1 MFKSI
6 QKIKGLGVYSDYT
19 KPAGTQDFAVKNL
32 IYGWNYSGKTSLS
45 RLFALIEAKQSNPDL
60 AGCAFTF
67 ETTSGLITEANF
79 DKSPLIVRVFNSD
92 FIAKNLNF
100 AGGAFAPI
108 LLLGAE
114 SETAQKEIDRCEA
127 LTKRAI
133 QRAQESKAQSDS
145 LEKSLRDAK
154 TAEAAKIKK
163 NLALVAIYTA
173 THFQADIMTVQLFDE
188 SQLLP
193 ADAYQAD
200 LKLALTSDQD
210 RPTKVDEISLSLTLN
225 ALYADS
231 KAVMV
236 KTPSLASTIDNLV
249 KNPLIERWV
258 ESGLPIHTDKGI
270 CEFCGKTLDE
280 HRLAELKAHFSQD
293 LSDHKR
299 VVDSLIARV
308 KNATIVF
315 TAPNEAALNAKFRAP
330 FKTGLSAAIAA
341 IDEYNDAV
349 IALAADL
356 KGKMD
361 SPFVAV
367 EPRPIVDTLGN
378 KVRDSLTDINEAIK
392 GHNSIVDNFVA
403 EKNAAI
409 ARLKKHFVQQFLDT
423 FDMDSHSVK
432 IARLGRHLKK
442 FDLCSEK
449 LQAEVL
455 RLKAIISK
463 AQQGREEIN
472 QRLETLMGTEG
483 VQIKVIK
490 VGDQERFQLVRR
502 DGLVAKHLSEG
513 EKTAIAF
520 AFFLTKLKEL
530 KPEELQVAIVYID
543 DPISSLDSNHIFQVT
558 AMIKEAFFYQEKEG
572 APWVTRCGQTFFS
585 THNFE
590 FFSLLRELNP
600 QKENLARHFLVRR
613 VAPNKSS
620 FGNMPN
626 SMFRYS
632 SEYHFLFDVLH
643 QFQNAPD
650 KTEFN
655 VLMLLPNAVR
665 RFVELYTISKYPG
678 ARGQSVDQR
687 ADRIFGPEKSKR
699 ILKVLHYFSHANNI
713 ERLAEN
719 NELIF
724 DIEAAVNELIDTIR
738 TSDPL
743 HMEALEAAVAQ
754 P

>member
-1 MFKSI
+1 MLKSI

-19 KPAGTQDFAVKNL
+19 KPAGTQDFAIKNL

-45 RLFALIEAKQSNPDL
+45 RLFSLIEAKQSNPDL
-60 AGCAFTF
+60 VGCTFTF

-79 DKSPLIVRVFNSD
+79 EKSSQIVRVFNSD

-100 AGGAFAPI
+100 AGGAFEPI

-127 LTKRAI
+127 MTKRSI
-133 QRAQESKAQSDS
+133 QREQESKVQLDL
-145 LEKSLRDAK
+145 LEKSIRDAK
-154 TAEAAKIKK
+154 TSEAAKIKK
-163 NLALVAIYTA
+163 NLALVAAYTA
-173 THFQADIMTVQLFDE
+173 THFQADIVTVQLLDE

-193 ADAYQAD
+193 ADSYQAD

-210 RPTKVDEISLSLTLN
+210 RPTKVDEVSLSLEIN
-225 ALYADS
+225 SLYADS
-231 KAVMV
+231 KEVMA
-236 KTPSLASTIDNLV
+236 KTPSLATTLDNLV

-258 ESGLPIHTDKGI
+258 ESGLPIHKDKEI
-270 CEFCGKTLDE
+270 CEFCGNTLDE
-280 HRLAELKAHFSQD
+280 HRLAELRAHFSKD
-293 LSDHKR
+293 LSDHKKMIDALSVR
-299 VVDSLIARV
+299 VE
-308 KNATIVF
+308 NAIINFSMPT
-315 TAPNEAALNAKFRAP
+315 EAELNAKFRAR
-330 FKTGLSAAIAA
+330 FKAGQSSAKAAIG
-341 IDEYNDAV
+341 EYNDA
-349 IALAADL
+349 INALAEDL
-356 KGKMD
+356 KRKME
-361 SPFVAV
+361 SPFVVAH
-367 EPRPIVDTLGN
+367 PRPIVDTLEE
-378 KVRDSLTDINEAIK
+378 KVRDSLNEINQAIK
-392 GHNSIVDNFVA
+392 SHNLIVDNFLK
-403 EKNAAI
+403 EKNASI
-409 ARLKKHFVQQFLDT
+409 ARLKKHFVQQFLDA
-423 FDMDSHSVK
+423 FNMDSQNVK
-432 IARLGRHLKK
+432 LARLGRNMKK
-442 FDLCSEK
+442 FEWCSQK

-455 RLKAIISK
+455 KLKAIISK

-472 QRLETLMGTEG
+472 QRLETLMGAEG
-483 VQIKVIK
+483 VQINVIK

-502 DGLVAKHLSEG
+502 DGAVAKHLSEG

-530 KPEELQVAIVYID
+530 KPEELKVAIVYVD

-558 AMIKEAFFYQEKEG
+558 AMIKEAFFHQEKEG
-572 APWVTRCGQTFFS
+572 GPWTTRCGQTFFS

-613 VAPNKSS
+613 IAPNKSS

-643 QFQNAPD
+643 QFQKAPD

-665 RFVELYTISKYPG
+665 RFVELYTFSKYPG
-678 ARGQSVDQR
+678 ARGLTVDQR

-724 DIEAAVNELIDTIR
+724 DIEAAVNELINTIR
-738 TSDPL
+738 TTDPL

>member
-1 MFKSI
+1 MLRSI

-45 RLFALIEAKQSNPDL
+45 RLFSLIEAKQSNPDL
-60 AGCAFTF
+60 VGCTFTF

-79 DKSPLIVRVFNSD
+79 DKSSLIVRVFNSD

-100 AGGAFAPI
+100 AGGAFEPI
-108 LLLGAE
+108 LLLGTE

-127 LTKRAI
+127 MTKRAI
-133 QRAQESKAQSDS
+133 QRAQEFKVQSDL
-145 LEKSLRDAK
+145 LEKSIRDAK
-154 TAEAAKIKK
+154 TSEAAKIKK
-163 NLALVAIYTA
+163 NLALVAAYTA
-173 THFQADIMTVQLFDE
+173 THFQADIVTVQFLDE

-193 ADAYQAD
+193 ADSYQAD

-210 RPTKVDEISLSLTLN
+210 RPTKVGEVSPSLELNSL
-225 ALYADS
+225 YVKS
-231 KAVMV
+231 KAVME
-236 KTPSLASTIDNLV
+236 KTPSLATTLDHLV

-258 ESGLPIHTDKGI
+258 ESGLPIHKDKET
-270 CEFCGKTLDE
+270 CEFCGNPLDE
-280 HRLAELKAHFSQD
+280 HRLAELKAHFSKD
-293 LSDHKR
+293 LSDHKKMIDALFTR
-299 VVDSLIARV
+299 VE
-308 KNATIVF
+308 NAIINF
-315 TAPNEAALNAKFRAP
+315 AMPAEAELNAKFRAS
-330 FKTGLSAAIAA
+330 FKAGQSSAKAAIE
-341 IDEYNDAV
+341 EYNDA
-349 IALAADL
+349 INALAADL
-356 KGKMD
+356 KRKME
-361 SPFVAV
+361 SPFVVAD
-367 EPRPIVDTLGN
+367 PRPIVDNLED
-378 KVRDSLTDINEAIK
+378 KVRASLNEINQAIK
-392 GHNSIVDNFVA
+392 SHNLIVDNFPK
-403 EKNAAI
+403 EKNASI
-409 ARLKKHFVQQFLDT
+409 ARLKKHFVQQFLDA
-423 FDMDSHSVK
+423 FNMDTQNVK
-432 IARLGRHLKK
+432 LERLDRNMKK
-442 FDLCSEK
+442 FDSCSQK
-449 LQAEVL
+449 LQTEVL
-455 RLKAIISK
+455 RLKAIISE

-472 QRLETLMGTEG
+472 QRLETLMGAEG
-483 VQIKVIK
+483 VQISVIK

-502 DGLVAKHLSEG
+502 DGAVAKHLSEG

-530 KPEELQVAIVYID
+530 KPEELKVAIVYID

-558 AMIKEAFFYQEKEG
+558 AMIKEVFFHQEKEG
-572 APWVTRCGQTFFS
+572 GPWTTRCGQTFFS

-600 QKENLARHFLVRR
+600 QKENLAKHFLVRR
-613 VAPNKSS
+613 IAPNKSS

-643 QFQNAPD
+643 RFQKAPD
-650 KTEFN
+650 KTEFD

-665 RFVELYTISKYPG
+665 RFVELYTFSKYPG
-678 ARGQSVDQR
+678 ARGLTVDQR

-724 DIEAAVNELIDTIR
+724 DIEAAVNELINTIK
-738 TSDPL
+738 TTDPL

>member
-1 MFKSI
+1 MLKSI

-19 KPAGTQDFAVKNL
+19 KPAGTQDFAIKNL

-45 RLFALIEAKQSNPDL
+45 RLFSLIEAKQSNPDL
-60 AGCAFTF
+60 VGCTFTF
-67 ETTSGLITEANF
+67 ETTNGLITEANF
-79 DKSPLIVRVFNSD
+79 DKSSLIVRVFNSD

-100 AGGAFAPI
+100 AGGAFEPI
-108 LLLGAE
+108 LLLGTE
-114 SETAQKEIDRCEA
+114 SKTAQKEIDRCEEM
-127 LTKRAI
+127 TKRAI
-133 QRAQESKAQSDS
+133 QREQESNVRSDL
-145 LEKSLRDAK
+145 LEKSIRDAK
-154 TAEAAKIKK
+154 TSEAAKIKK
-163 NLALVAIYTA
+163 NLALVAAYTA
-173 THFQADIMTVQLFDE
+173 THFQADIVTVQLLDE

-193 ADAYQAD
+193 ADSYQAD

-210 RPTKVDEISLSLTLN
+210 RPTKVDEVSLSLEIN
-225 ALYADS
+225 SLYADS
-231 KAVMV
+231 KEVMA
-236 KTPSLASTIDNLV
+236 KTPSLATTLDNLV

-258 ESGLPIHTDKGI
+258 ESGLPIHKDKEI
-270 CEFCGKTLDE
+270 CEFCGNTLDE
-280 HRLAELKAHFSQD
+280 HRLAELRAHFSKD
-293 LSDHKR
+293 LSDHKKMIDALSVR
-299 VVDSLIARV
+299 VE
-308 KNATIVF
+308 NAIINFSMPT
-315 TAPNEAALNAKFRAP
+315 EAELNAKFRAR
-330 FKTGLSAAIAA
+330 FKAGQSSAKAAIG
-341 IDEYNDAV
+341 EYNDA
-349 IALAADL
+349 INALAADL
-356 KGKMD
+356 KRKME
-361 SPFVAV
+361 SPFVVAH
-367 EPRPIVDTLGN
+367 PGPIVDTLED
-378 KVRDSLTDINEAIK
+378 KVRDSLNEINQAIK
-392 GHNSIVDNFVA
+392 SHNLIVDNFLK
-403 EKNAAI
+403 EKNASI
-409 ARLKKHFVQQFLDT
+409 ARLKKHFVQQFLDA
-423 FDMDSHSVK
+423 FNMDSQNVK
-432 IARLGRHLKK
+432 LARLGRNVKK
-442 FDLCSEK
+442 FDWCSQK

-455 RLKAIISK
+455 KLKAIISK

-472 QRLETLMGTEG
+472 QRLETLMGAEG
-483 VQIKVIK
+483 VQINVIK

-502 DGLVAKHLSEG
+502 DGAVAKHLSEG

-530 KPEELQVAIVYID
+530 KPEELKVAIVYID

-558 AMIKEAFFYQEKEG
+558 AMIKEAFFHQETEG
-572 APWVTRCGQTFFS
+572 GPWTTRCGQTFFS

-600 QKENLARHFLVRR
+600 QKENLAKHFLVRR
-613 VAPNKSS
+613 IGPNKSS

-643 QFQNAPD
+643 QFQKAPD

-665 RFVELYTISKYPG
+665 RFVELYTFSKYPG
-678 ARGQSVDQR
+678 ARGLTVDQR

-724 DIEAAVNELIDTIR
+724 DIEAAVNELINTIR
-738 TSDPL
+738 TTDPL

>member
-1 MFKSI
+1 MLKSI

-45 RLFALIEAKQSNPDL
+45 RLFALIEAKQSDPDL
-60 AGCAFTF
+60 AGCTFTF
-67 ETTSGLITEANF
+67 ETANELITEANF

-92 FIAKNLNF
+92 FVAKNLNF
-100 AGGAFAPI
+100 AGGAFEPI

-114 SETAQKEIDRCEA
+114 SETAQKEIDRGEA
-127 LTKRAI
+127 MTKRAI
-133 QRAQESKAQSDS
+133 QGKQELKAQLDI
-145 LEKSLRDAK
+145 LERSLRDAK
-154 TAEAAKIKK
+154 TAEAALIKK
-163 NLALVAIYTA
+163 NLALVATYTA
-173 THFQADIMTVQLFDE
+173 THFQADIETVQLLDE
-188 SQLLP
+188 SQILP
-193 ADAYQAD
+193 VDAYQSD
-200 LKLALTSDQD
+200 LKLAITSDQD
-210 RPTKVDEISLSLTLN
+210 RPIKIDEVSLPLTLN

-231 KAVMV
+231 KAVMG

-249 KNPLIERWV
+249 KNPLVERWV
-258 ESGLPIHTDKGI
+258 ESGLPIHADKGI
-270 CEFCGKTLDE
+270 CEFCGNTLAE
-280 HRLAELKAHFSQD
+280 HRLAELKAHFSKD
-293 LSDHKR
+293 LNDHKSM
-299 VVDSLIARV
+299 VDSLFARV
-308 KNATIVF
+308 HNAIITLA
-315 TAPNEAALNAKFRAP
+315 APKESELNAKFRAR
-330 FKTGLSAAIAA
+330 FKAGQKSAEAA

-349 IALAADL
+349 NALAADL
-356 KGKMD
+356 KVKRD

-367 EPRPIVDTLGN
+367 VPKPIAHNLES
-378 KVRDSLTDINEAIK
+378 KVRDALREINDVIK
-392 GHNSIVDNFVA
+392 SHNLIADNFIV
-403 EKNAAI
+403 EKKAAI
-409 ARLKKHFVQQFLDT
+409 ARLKKHFVQQFLDA
-423 FDMDSHSVK
+423 FDMDSHWAK
-432 IARLGRHLKK
+432 RARLDRHMKK
-442 FDLCSEK
+442 FDWCIEK

-455 RLKAIISK
+455 NLKAIISN

-472 QRLETLMGTEG
+472 QRLQTLMGAEG

-490 VGDQERFQLVRR
+490 VGDQERFQLIRR
-502 DGLVAKHLSEG
+502 NGLVAKHLSEG

-530 KPEELQVAIVYID
+530 KPEELKVAIVYID

-572 APWVTRCGQTFFS
+572 GPWATRCGQTFFS

-600 QKENLARHFLVRR
+600 QKENLAKHFLVRR

-620 FGNMPN
+620 FGNMPS

-632 SEYHFLFDVLH
+632 SEYHFLFDILH
-643 QFQNAPD
+643 QFQKAPD

-665 RFVELYTISKYPG
+665 RFVELYTFSKYPG
-678 ARGQSVDQR
+678 VRGLTVDQR

-724 DIEAAVNELIDTIR
+724 DIEAAINELIETIR
-738 TSDPL
+738 ASDPL

-754 P
+754 A